1 MVDSG
6 LKNCYFY
13 LLIKTDTMAAF
24 IGDFSCK
31 LDAKGRIVL
40 PAPFK
45 KIMVSNGSDRFVVR
59 KDLFENCL
67 ILTPFNQWESE
78 LGKIRYRLNAYNR
91 DHNKFI
97 RAFFKGLAE
106 VSFDGNGRIL
116 IPRKLKEQVG
126 ADSEVVLVGVDSH
139 VEIWDSKE
147 FGILE
152 IEPKELGQLAE
163 KILGNDDGIL
173 PD

>member
-1 MVDSG
+1 MVGCG
-6 LKNCYFY
+6 LENYYFY
-13 LLIKTDTMAAF
+13 LLIKSGIMAAF

-45 KIMVSNGSDRFVVR
+45 KIMVANGSDRFVMR

-67 ILTPFNQWESE
+67 VLTPFNQWEEE
-78 LGKIRYRLNAYNR
+78 LGKIRTKLNAYNR

-97 RAFFKGLAE
+97 RSFFKGLAE
-106 VSFDGNGRIL
+106 VSFDSNGRIL
-116 IPRKLKEQVG
+116 IPRKLKEQIG
-126 ADSEVVLVGVDSH
+126 ASAEVVLVGVDSH

-147 FGILE
+147 FSALD
-152 IEPKELGQLAE
+152 IEPDELGLLAE
-163 KILGNDDGIL
+163 KILGNDNGVL

>member
-1 MVDSG
+1 MVGCG
-6 LKNCYFY
+6 LNNHYFY
-13 LLIKTDTMAAF
+13 LLINRNIMAAF

-40 PAPFK
+40 PSPFK
-45 KIMVSNGSDRFVVR
+45 KIMVTNGSDRFVVR

-67 ILTPFNQWESE
+67 VLTPFNQWEGE
-78 LGKIRYRLNAYNR
+78 LEKIRAKLNTYNR

-106 VSFDGNGRIL
+106 VSFDSNGRIL
-116 IPRKLKEQVG
+116 IPRRLKEQIGVG
-126 ADSEVVLVGVDSH
+126 GEVVLVGVDSH
-139 VEIWDSKE
+139 IEIWDDNE
-147 FGILE
+147 FNSLDV
-152 IEPKELGQLAE
+152 EPDELGQLAE
-163 KILGNDDGIL
+163 RILGNSDGVK

>member
-1 MVDSG
+1 MVGCG
-6 LKNCYFY
+6 LNNHYFY
-13 LLIKTDTMAAF
+13 LLINRNIMAAF

-45 KIMVSNGSDRFVVR
+45 KIMVTNGSDRFVVR

-67 ILTPFNQWESE
+67 VLTPFNQWEGE
-78 LGKIRYRLNAYNR
+78 LEKIRAKLNTYNR
-91 DHNKFI
+91 DHNNFI

-106 VSFDGNGRIL
+106 VSFDSNGRIL
-116 IPRKLKEQVG
+116 IPRRLKEQIGVG
-126 ADSEVVLVGVDSH
+126 GEVVLVGVDSH
-139 VEIWDSKE
+139 IEIWDDNE
-147 FGILE
+147 FNSLDV
-152 IEPKELGQLAE
+152 EPDELGQLAE
-163 KILGNDDGIL
+163 RILGNSDGVK